1 MSTPKTSITG
11 EVAKCDIK
19 TSKAGKEFAELHIEV
34 SNKKRDG
41 SSEAVIYIA
50 TAFAYHAEKFKSLRV
65 GDYVTLG
72 ASVEIDYYKP
82 EWPKVK
88 LIVDS
93 IEVLNAVV
101 PSNPEKP
108 DNQPTASETKELAE
122 SLEEPQLPF

>member
-1 MSTPKTSITG
+1 MSNPKTSITG

-50 TAFAYHAEKFKSLRV
+50 TAFAYHAEKFKALRV
-65 GDYVTLG
+65 GDYITLG
-72 ASVEIDYYKP
+72 ASVEMDYYKP

-93 IEVLNAVV
+93 IEVLNTTI
-101 PSNPEKP
+101 PQNMEKP
-108 DNQPTASETKELAE
+108 ETLKPANQEQEPKDFG
-122 SLEEPQLPF
+122 EEPLPF